1 MTTPQDFLNMSDE
14 DMAKFDP
21 STLDSQEDVAVEDP
35 VEDVA
40 EDAEEVADPVA
51 DDAADDAEEA
61 AAKEDLADATDDEEE
76 SDEVKDEDAKA
87 GTAEAAEDLAEV
99 EPEKKVEETQAEV
112 DYKAAYEQIFKPFKA
127 NGKQIAV
134 ANAEDAVSLMQMGA
148 NYNLKMAAL
157 KPNLKMLK
165 MLENNGLLNEERL
178 SFLID
183 LDKKDPAA
191 ISRLISDS
199 KLDPL
204 DLDAEKASKYKSN
217 TYTVDDREMEL
228 DTVLEAMQST
238 PTYNRTLDVVSNKW
252 DAQSKQAIANSPQL
266 LSVINGH
273 MQSGIYDTVSEAVD
287 RERMLGRL
295 TNLSDLEAYRKVGDA
310 MNARGAF
317 ATEAKSPAQQII
329 PKPVVTPAK
338 PVVDEAALRDK
349 RRAAGS
355 TKPAGSSGAAQP
367 FNPLAMSDEQFSK
380 QVNPRY
386 L

>member
-1 MTTPQDFLNMSDE
+1 MSDE
-14 DMAKFDP
+14 DMANFDINSLEGGDATAEP
-21 STLDSQEDVAVEDP
+21 ETVDDDAELPDAVED
-35 VEDVA
+35 DQA
-40 EDAEEVADPVA
+40 SAAADDQ
-51 DDAADDAEEA
+51 DDAADDAADPEVDA
-61 AAKEDLADATDDEEE
+61 EDKAEDE
-76 SDEVKDEDAKA
+76 KA
-87 GTAEAAEDLAEV
+87 GTAEASEDLDDAA
-99 EPEKKVEETQAEV
+99 PEKKEEATDVV
-112 DYKAAYEQIFKPFKA
+112 DYKSAYEQIFKPFKA
-127 NGKQIAV
+127 NGKQITV

-148 NYNLKMAAL
+148 NYNLKMSAL

-204 DLDAEKASKYKSN
+204 DLDAEKASKYKTN
-217 TYTVDDREMEL
+217 TYAVDDREMEL
-228 DTVLEAMQST
+228 DTVLEALQST
-238 PTYNRTLDVVSNKW
+238 PTYTRTLDVVSNKW
-252 DAQSKQAIANSPQL
+252 DAQSKQAIANAPQL
-266 LSVINGH
+266 LSVINDH
-273 MQSGIYDTVSEAVD
+273 MQSGIYDTVIEEVE

-295 TNLSDLEAYRKVGDA
+295 SNLSDLDAYRKVGDA

-317 ATEAKSPAQQII
+317 ATAANSPAQQIQ
-329 PKPVVTPAK
+329 PKPVVALTK

-355 TKPAGSSGAAQP
+355 TKPAGSASGAAA

-380 QVNPRY
+380 QVNSRY

>member
-1 MTTPQDFLNMSDE
+1 MATEKTNFLDMSDE
-14 DMAKFDP
+14 DMANFDINSLEGGDATAEP
-21 STLDSQEDVAVEDP
+21 ETVDDDAELPDAVED
-35 VEDVA
+35 DQA
-40 EDAEEVADPVA
+40 SAAADDQ
-51 DDAADDAEEA
+51 DDAADDAADPE
-61 AAKEDLADATDDEEE
+61 ADAEDKAEDE
-76 SDEVKDEDAKA
+76 KA
-87 GTAEAAEDLAEV
+87 GTAEASEDLDDAA
-99 EPEKKVEETQAEV
+99 PEKKEETADVV
-112 DYKAAYEQIFKPFKA
+112 DYKSAYEQIFKPFKA
-127 NGKQIAV
+127 NGKQITV

-148 NYNLKMAAL
+148 NYNLKMSAL

-204 DLDAEKASKYKSN
+204 DLDAEKASKYKTN
-217 TYTVDDREMEL
+217 TYAVDDREMEL
-228 DTVLEAMQST
+228 DMVLEALQST
-238 PTYNRTLDVVSNKW
+238 PTYTRTLDVVSNKW
-252 DAQSKQAIANSPQL
+252 DAQSKQAIANAPQL
-266 LSVINGH
+266 LSVINDH
-273 MQSGIYDTVSEAVD
+273 MQSGIYDTVIEEVE

-295 TNLSDLEAYRKVGDA
+295 SNLSDLDAYRKVGDA

-317 ATEAKSPAQQII
+317 ATAAKKSPAQQIQ
-329 PKPVVTPAK
+329 PKPSAALTK

-355 TKPAGSSGAAQP
+355 TKPAGSASGAAA

-380 QVNPRY
+380 QVNSRY